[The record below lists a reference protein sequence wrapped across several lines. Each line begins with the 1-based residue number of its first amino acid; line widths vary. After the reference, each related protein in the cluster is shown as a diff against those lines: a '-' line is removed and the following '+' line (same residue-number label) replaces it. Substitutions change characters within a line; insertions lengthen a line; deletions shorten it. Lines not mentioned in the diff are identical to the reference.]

1 MGGWKMS
8 ILEWLGVLGLGTMV
22 AYAIARFSNFHWHR
36 ALMWTGLCRSRIAST
51 KRWKADYVSQTT
63 PAYFHYVRR
72 RYRYEIHCP
81 IRYCLNG
88 QIREGVVVDMTRE
101 GWRLKGQEALIPGTM
116 LSLDI
121 TLPGAASSLPIA
133 CAVVRWVEG
142 GECGV
147 KLERMEK
154 EPAAQ
159 LSQFFSTLSQGVNV
173 RSQAA

>member
-1 MGGWKMS
+1 MS
-8 ILEWLGVLGLGTMV
+8 ILEWLSALGLGTMV
-22 AYAIARFSNFHWHR
+22 AYAITRLADLDWHR
-36 ALMWTGLCRSRIAST
+36 ALMRAGRSRSRIAST
-51 KRWKADYVSQTT
+51 KRWKTDYVSETT

-81 IRYCLNG
+81 VRYCLNG

-101 GWRLKGQEALIPGTM
+101 GWRLKGQEALIPGMM
-116 LSLDI
+116 LSFDI
-121 TLPGAASSLPIA
+121 TLPGAASSLSIA

-142 GECGV
+142 VECGV
-147 KLERMEK
+147 KLERTEK

>member
-1 MGGWKMS
+1 MS
-8 ILEWLGVLGLGTMV
+8 ILELLGILGVATIA
-22 AYAIARFSNFHWHR
+22 AYALARVADLDWHR
-36 ALMWTGLCRSRIAST
+36 ALMWTGGSRSRRAST
-51 KRWKADYVSQTT
+51 KRWKTDYVSETT

-72 RYRYEIHCP
+72 RYRYEIRCP
-81 IRYCLNG
+81 VRYCING

-101 GWRLKGQEALIPGTM
+101 GWRLKGQEALVPGTM

-133 CAVVRWVEG
+133 RAVVRWVEG

-147 KLERMEK
+147 KLERMEP